1 MGFPCG
7 SAGKQSTCNVADLG
21 LMHGLGRSPRERKG
35 YPLQYFGPEN
45 SMEDMDACFSV
56 LMAKNKEIG
65 SKG

>member
-56 LMAKNKEIG
+56 LLAKNKEIG